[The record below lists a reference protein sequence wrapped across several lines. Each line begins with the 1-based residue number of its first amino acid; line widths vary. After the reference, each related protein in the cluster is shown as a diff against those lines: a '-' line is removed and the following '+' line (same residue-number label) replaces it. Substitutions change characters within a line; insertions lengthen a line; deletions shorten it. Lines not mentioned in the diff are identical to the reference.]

1 MLNLECKGR
10 SLSLARPQIMGI
22 LNVTPD
28 SFSDGARFMRLDQAL
43 ARAAELVADGA
54 TLLDIGGESTRP
66 GASDVSE
73 QEELDRVIPVVERV
87 ARELDVMISVDTS
100 KAKVMAEACSAGAHL
115 INDIR
120 ALQEPGAL
128 AAAAD
133 SEALICLMHMQGQP
147 RTMQQSPQY
156 VDLFADLDAFFRQR
170 IAACDA
176 LGIARERLLLD
187 PGFGFG
193 KNLEQNYRL
202 LGGLNHFAV
211 HGLPLL
217 VGMSRKS
224 MIGQLL
230 DRPVGERLAG
240 SLAAALFAVGQG
252 ASIIRVHDVRET
264 HDALRV
270 FLCAAESCGG
280 REQI

>member
-1 MLNLECKGR
+1 MLESKGR

-28 SFSDGARFMRLDQAL
+28 SFSDGARFMPLPQAL
-43 ARAAELVADGA
+43 ARAAQLVEEGA

-66 GASDVSE
+66 GAADVSL
-73 QEELDRVIPVVERV
+73 QEELDRVMPVIEGV

-100 KAKVMAEACSAGAHL
+100 KARVMSEACRAGAHL
-115 INDIR
+115 INDVR

-128 AAAAD
+128 AAAAA

-147 RTMQQSPQY
+147 RTMQQAPRY
-156 VDLFADLDAFFRQR
+156 GDLFGDIDAFFSQR
-170 IAACDA
+170 IAACQA
-176 LGIARERLLLD
+176 QGIPARRLLLD

-193 KNLEQNYRL
+193 KSLEHNYQL
-202 LGGLNHFAV
+202 LGGLRHFAA

-230 DRPVGERLAG
+230 ARPVDERLAG
-240 SLAAALFAVGQG
+240 SLAAALFAVSQG
-252 ASIIRVHDVRET
+252 AAIIRVHDVRQT

-270 FLCAAESCGG
+270 FLCAADACSD
-280 REQI
+280 RERL

>member
-1 MLNLECKGR
+1 MLKLECKGR

-28 SFSDGARFMRLDQAL
+28 SFSDGARFMQPDQAL
-43 ARAAELVADGA
+43 ARAAQLVADGA

-66 GASDVSE
+66 GAADVAE

-100 KAKVMAEACSAGAHL
+100 KAKVMAEACRAGAHL
-115 INDIR
+115 INDVR

-128 AAAAD
+128 EAAAA
-133 SEALICLMHMQGQP
+133 SQALICLMHMQGQP

-156 VDLFADLDAFFRQR
+156 ADLFADIDTFFRQR

-176 LGIARERLLLD
+176 LDIPSERLVLD

-193 KNLEQNYRL
+193 KTLEQNYRL
-202 LGGLNHFAV
+202 LGGLQHFAV

-230 DRPVGERLAG
+230 DRPVNERMAG
-240 SLAAALFAVGQG
+240 SLGAALFAVGQG

-270 FLCAAESCGG
+270 FLCAAEGCGG